1 MCCIGSQAVLD
12 SLYGRPNKTIHL
24 SNVNCD
30 GTELNIDEC
39 TKSVI
44 ALVDGKTVYKNNAVA
59 GVDCMPEPPTP
70 PACIVQDVAKTDGT
84 ECTQEGELR
93 LVGGTED
100 STKKEGR
107 LEYCYN
113 GFWTVFCTLNDVA
126 ASIACRELGYIAN
139 SSKLQITI
147 P

>member
-1 MCCIGSQAVLD
+1 MCYIGSQAVLD
-12 SLYGRPNKTIHL
+12 SEYGRPNKTIHL

-70 PACIVQDVAKTDGT
+70 PACTVIDVPKVGGT
-84 ECTQEGELR
+84 ECTPEGDLR
-93 LVGGTED
+93 LQGGSSD
-100 STKKEGR
+100 GTKADGR

-113 GFWTVFCTLNDVA
+113 GYWTVFCTLNDLA
-126 ASIACRELGYIAN
+126 ASVACRQLGYIAN
-139 SSKLQITI
+139 SSKLTITTH
-147 P
+147 